1 MYRICD
7 EQCEAS
13 SFITCCFSISSC
25 QSLCSHFWAQ
35 GPISVEKKCSI
46 ASRIV
51 WASTLC
57 HLHLLGIVIGPVR
70 SGARGW
76 PVTAKACWLV
86 LWEMYNKG
94 ISARESIVDFA
105 TRTLERKLVLW
116 VIASGATATKC
127 KRQWKPGIVELCFS
141 KKKYSF

>member
-35 GPISVEKKCSI
+35 WPISVEKRCSI

-70 SGARGW
+70 NGACGW
-76 PVTAKACWLV
+76 QVTAKACSLA
-86 LWEMYNKG
+86 LYEMYNKS
-94 ISARESIVDFA
+94 ISAMESIVDLA
-105 TRTLERKLVLW
+105 TRILQRKRVLS
-116 VIASGATATKC
+116 VIAFGATATNCGRKW
-127 KRQWKPGIVELCFS
+127 KREMVGL
-141 KKKYSF
+141 